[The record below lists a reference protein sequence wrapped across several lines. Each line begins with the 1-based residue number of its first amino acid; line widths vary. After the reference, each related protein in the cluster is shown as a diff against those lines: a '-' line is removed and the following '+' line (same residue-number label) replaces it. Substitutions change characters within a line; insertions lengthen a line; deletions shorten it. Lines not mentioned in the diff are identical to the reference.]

1 MKKVRM
7 LGNLVCN
14 IVAVLGFTPVE
25 SLVLVVIRAG
35 GLDAVMRVDLCDAVA
50 DGAAGRLAELVACQ
64 DADADG
70 AVAVIVSEE
79 GVMRSACSEQLR
91 GMVCEA
97 ASELERR
104 GSQLFEVIVVDRI
117 AAGGRWFCLDDSATG
132 GVLDDPASSV
142 LAAAVVAEG
151 RRMFGCRA
159 ELEELVA
166 VDNARLAAV
175 APLVG
180 EAEPVEDV
188 VAAVRLAVDAMRQTA
203 SGGQLPDV
211 VLAGVGWSLG
221 DVRVR
226 DALFNMGGLE
236 EMMAAEQL
244 WTRLA
249 RVLPAPFRAEALTLL
264 AMSCFLRGEGP
275 VAGIALEAALA
286 ENPEHRMAG
295 MLDTALQSGMRP
307 EQLRG
312 LIAGIRPAVSV

>member
-7 LGNLVCN
+7 LGSLVCN
-14 IVAVLGFTPVE
+14 LVAVLGFTPVE
-25 SLVLVVIRAG
+25 SLVLVVIREGA
-35 GLDAVMRVDLCDAVA
+35 LDAVMRVDLRDAVA
-50 DGAAGRLAELVACQ
+50 EGAAGRLAELVARQ
-64 DADADG
+64 DADG
-70 AVAVIVSEE
+70 VVAVIVSEE

-91 GMVCEA
+91 AMVSDA

-104 GSQLFEVIVVDRI
+104 GSQLFEVVVVDRI
-117 AAGGRWFCLDDSATG
+117 VAGGRWFCLDDSATA

-142 LAAAVVAEG
+142 LAAVVVAEG
-151 RRMFGCRA
+151 RRMFGSRA

-166 VDNARLAAV
+166 VDNVRVAAV

-180 EAEPVEDV
+180 EAGPVEDV
-188 VAAVRLAVDAMRQTA
+188 VAAVRSAVDAMRRMA
-203 SGGQLPDV
+203 SGGQVPDV
-211 VLAGVGWSLG
+211 VLAEVGLSLG

-226 DALFNMGGLE
+226 DALFNMGGID
-236 EMMAAEQL
+236 EMVAAELL

-249 RVLPAPFRAEALTLL
+249 RVLPSPFRAEALTLL
-264 AMSCFLRGEGP
+264 AMSAYLRGEGP
-275 VAGIALEAALA
+275 VANIALEAALA
-286 ENPEHRMAG
+286 DNPQHRMAG